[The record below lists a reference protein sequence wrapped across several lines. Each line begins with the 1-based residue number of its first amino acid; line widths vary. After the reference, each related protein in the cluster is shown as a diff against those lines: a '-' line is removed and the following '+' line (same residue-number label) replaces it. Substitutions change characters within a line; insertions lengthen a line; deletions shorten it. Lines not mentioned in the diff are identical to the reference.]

1 MGARRYFGGWQVNP
15 YLEKAL
21 REAFEQA
28 VMADDAEAVK
38 EIIAAGALPNSYS
51 YGYKPHP
58 LMMAIA
64 LGSEKLAGALLE
76 AQMSFLGTGSGAC
89 PMELRGDW
97 VGKRPDFV
105 RMRRGFDPDKSQL
118 FRDQA
123 SRVLQVASPV
133 MKAESG
139 KPGAGEFFVKTL
151 RGICKEMYPTS
162 FHLGILRS
170 LEPYADFNA
179 AVEDD
184 DGDPCSLLCLA
195 LGYAR
200 DRGEY
205 AAGRM
210 IAQELLSA
218 GADPSANPLGARCT
232 PLMVAIWEGDLELAQ
247 ALQAK
252 GASAAKEEEQYGV
265 SFYPMALSG
274 MTGRLETSER
284 EVDLRFEWLRKAG
297 CSPNK
302 PGSGGNA
309 AFHWLGKN
317 MGTRVKMMGGLDVN
331 FWIRKLTEAGA
342 DPGQANARGESFLS
356 MARKSEAFEMFCGE
370 EALSRLEKASL
381 RAQIGQGAAGFRPG
395 L

>member
-1 MGARRYFGGWQVNP
+1 
-15 YLEKAL
+15 
-21 REAFEQA
+21 
-28 VMADDAEAVK
+28 MADDAQAVR
-38 EIIAAGALPNSYS
+38 EIIAAGALPNTYS
-51 YGYKPHP
+51 YAYNAHP
-58 LMMAIA
+58 LTIAIA
-64 LGSEKLAGALLE
+64 LGSETLAAALLE
-76 AQMSFLGTGSGAC
+76 AQMSFSGSGKGAC
-89 PMELRGDW
+89 PLEARGDW
-97 VGKRPDFV
+97 LGKRPDFV

-118 FRDQA
+118 FKDQA
-123 SRVLQVASPV
+123 SRVRQVASVV
-133 MKAESG
+133 MEAESA
-139 KPGAGEFFVKTL
+139 KPGARDFFVKTL
-151 RGICKEMYPTS
+151 RGICREMYPTS
-162 FHLGILRS
+162 FHLGILKA

-205 AAGRM
+205 AVGRL
-210 IAQELLSA
+210 IAQELLAA
-218 GADPSANPLGARCT
+218 GALPSANPPGARCT

-247 ALQAK
+247 ALESR
-252 GASAAKEEEQYGV
+252 GANAAKEEEQYAS
-265 SFYPMALSG
+265 SFYAMALSG
-274 MTGRLETSER
+274 MTGRQEPPEK
-284 EVDLRFEWLRKAG
+284 EVDRRLEWLRKAG

-342 DPGQANARGESFLS
+342 DPGQPNGRGESFIS
-356 MARKSEAFEMFCGE
+356 MARNSEAFEMFCGE
-370 EALSRLEKASL
+370 EALARLEKASL
-381 RAQIGQGAAGFRPG
+381 QAQTGRGAAGSKPA